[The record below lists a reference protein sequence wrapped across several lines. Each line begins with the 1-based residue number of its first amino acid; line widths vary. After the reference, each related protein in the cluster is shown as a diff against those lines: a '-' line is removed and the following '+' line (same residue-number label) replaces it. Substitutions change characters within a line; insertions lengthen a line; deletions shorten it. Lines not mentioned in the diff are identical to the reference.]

1 MPTIISIEGG
11 KLLRISPRDPR
22 RLEYSTTQGRAWYD
36 YTFCMNITFRELYE
50 EGNLLMAVTD
60 KGLYVS
66 HNKGRNWV
74 FRHK

>member
-1 MPTIISIEGG
+1 MPTILSIEGG
-11 KLLRISPRDPR
+11 KLLRISPRDPH
-22 RLEYSTTQGRAWYD
+22 RLECSTTQGRTWYD
-36 YTFCMNITFRELYE
+36 YTARLNISFRELYE

-66 HNKGRNWV
+66 HNKGRSWV